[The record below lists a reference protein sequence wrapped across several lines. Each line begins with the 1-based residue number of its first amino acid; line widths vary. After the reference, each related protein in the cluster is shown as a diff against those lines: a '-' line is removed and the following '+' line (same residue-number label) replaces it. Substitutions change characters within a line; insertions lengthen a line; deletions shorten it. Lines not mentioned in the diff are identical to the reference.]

1 MRYEISVDENIRR
14 IFLTS
19 KLTKTLR
26 PNFGLSRYIDK
37 SFNLVVLN
45 EIKSEI
51 IEQIELFEPRIMLK
65 SIEFNGVVNGKLD
78 INLIYEVKT
87 SALSKSLRL
96 KI

>member
-1 MRYEISVDENIRR
+1 MRYEISIDENIRR

-26 PNFGLSRYIDK
+26 PIFGLSRYSDK

-51 IEQIELFEPRIMLK
+51 IEQIERFEPRIMLK
-65 SIEFNGVVNGKLD
+65 SIDFNGVVNGKLD
-78 INLIYEVKT
+78 INLIYEVKA

-96 KI
+96 NI

>member
-1 MRYEISVDENIRR
+1 MRYEISIDENIRR

-26 PNFGLSRYIDK
+26 PNFGINRYIDK

-51 IEQIELFEPRIMLK
+51 IEQIELFEPRIVLK
-65 SIEFNGVVNGKLD
+65 SIDFNGVVNGKLD
-78 INLIYEVKT
+78 INLIYEVKA